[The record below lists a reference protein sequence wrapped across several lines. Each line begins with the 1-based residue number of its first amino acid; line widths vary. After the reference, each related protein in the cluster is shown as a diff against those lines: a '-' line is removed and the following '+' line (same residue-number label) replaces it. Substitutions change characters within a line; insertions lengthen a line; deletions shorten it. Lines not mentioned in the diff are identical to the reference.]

1 MNAALRNDSVLSL
14 KVSTKHTLATTL
26 RLLRELSPGRLRH
39 KIFALLERFLFYIF
53 NWRGMVAKHL
63 VLAGELYDCDVS
75 IIWAICQALLC
86 HLVKIYIILSMSET
100 TDSPQSFTK
109 DNASNLDQTLR
120 PQSWEEYIGQKK
132 TKENLR
138 ILLTAARERGH
149 AAEHVLLYGPPGL
162 GKTTLAHLISKNLG
176 TNIRVTS
183 GPAIERVGDL
193 AAILTNLSPGD
204 VLFIDEIHR
213 LSKSIEE
220 VLYPAME
227 SGVLDII
234 IGKGPSA
241 RTVQLDLPPF
251 TLVAATTRISLLSS
265 PLRSRFSGGTFR
277 LEFYSEEEIAQ
288 ILERSAKLLDV
299 SVNPVVLH
307 DIAKRCR
314 ATPRTANYLLKRCR
328 DLAQLEQGQLDPNIV
343 ERTFELL
350 EIDPLGLGAPDRSV
364 LEAIINKFN
373 GGPVGLSTI
382 AAATGEEQSTI
393 EDVIEPYL
401 IRQGLL
407 ERTPRGRVA
416 SAEAYSHINK
426 V

>member
-1 MNAALRNDSVLSL
+1 MSDS
-14 KVSTKHTLATTL
+14 
-26 RLLRELSPGRLRH
+26 SPKKQITRDDANG
-39 KIFALLERFLFYIF
+39 
-53 NWRGMVAKHL
+53 
-63 VLAGELYDCDVS
+63 
-75 IIWAICQALLC
+75 
-86 HLVKIYIILSMSET
+86 
-100 TDSPQSFTK
+100 
-109 DNASNLDQTLR
+109 LDRTLR
-120 PQSWEEYIGQKK
+120 PQTWEEYIGQAKI
-132 TKENLR
+132 KENLR

-162 GKTTLAHLISKNLG
+162 GKTTLANLISKTLG
-176 TNIRVTS
+176 TNMKITS

-241 RTVQLDLPPF
+241 RTVQLELPPF
-251 TLVAATTRISLLSS
+251 TMVAATTRISLLSS

-277 LEFYSEEEIAQ
+277 LEFYSDEEIATILKRSAELLSVKATDE
-288 ILERSAKLLDV
+288 ILE
-299 SVNPVVLH
+299 H
-307 DIAKRCR
+307 IAKRCR

-328 DLAQLEQGQLDPNIV
+328 DLAQLEGGDLDDKTV
-343 ERTFELL
+343 KKTFELL
-350 EIDPLGLGAPDRSV
+350 EIDELGLNQPDRSV

-373 GGPVGLSTI
+373 GGPVGLNTI
-382 AAATGEEQSTI
+382 AAATGEEPSTI

-401 IRQGLL
+401 IRHGLL
-407 ERTPRGRVA
+407 ERTPRGRIA
-416 SAEAYSHINK
+416 STSAYSHLEYPTITE
-426 V
+426 

>member
-1 MNAALRNDSVLSL
+1 MSDTESNQPVQRETAA
-14 KVSTKHTLATTL
+14 
-26 RLLRELSPGRLRH
+26 
-39 KIFALLERFLFYIF
+39 
-53 NWRGMVAKHL
+53 
-63 VLAGELYDCDVS
+63 
-75 IIWAICQALLC
+75 
-86 HLVKIYIILSMSET
+86 
-100 TDSPQSFTK
+100 
-109 DNASNLDQTLR
+109 NLDQTLR
-120 PQSWEEYIGQKK
+120 PHSWDEYVGQKK

-138 ILLTAARERGH
+138 ILLTAAKERGH
-149 AAEHVLLYGPPGL
+149 AAEHILLYGPPGL
-162 GKTTLAHLISKNLG
+162 GKTTLAHLISKTLG
-176 TNIRVTS
+176 TNMRTTS

-241 RTVQLDLPPF
+241 RTVQLELPPF

-277 LEFYSEEEIAQ
+277 LEFYADEEIAQ
-288 ILERSAKLLDV
+288 ILGRSSKLLEVDAKDDI
-299 SVNPVVLH
+299 LM

-328 DLAQLEQGQLDPNIV
+328 DLAQLDKTDLDETV
-343 ERTFELL
+343 VQKTFELL
-350 EIDPLGLGAPDRSV
+350 EIDELGLGSPDRAV
-364 LEAIINKFN
+364 LEVIINKFN
-373 GGPVGLSTI
+373 GGPVGLNTI

-416 SAEAYSHINK
+416 SASAYGHIQNLH
-426 V
+426 

>member
-1 MNAALRNDSVLSL
+1 MTE
-14 KVSTKHTLATTL
+14 K
-26 RLLRELSPGRLRH
+26 
-39 KIFALLERFLFYIF
+39 
-53 NWRGMVAKHL
+53 
-63 VLAGELYDCDVS
+63 
-75 IIWAICQALLC
+75 
-86 HLVKIYIILSMSET
+86 
-100 TDSPQSFTK
+100 PQTVTK
-109 DNASNLDQTLR
+109 DHASNLDQTLR
-120 PQSWEEYIGQKK
+120 PQTWDEYIGQSK

-138 ILLTAARERGH
+138 ILLTAARERNH
-149 AAEHVLLYGPPGL
+149 AAEHILLYGPPGL
-162 GKTTLAHLISKNLG
+162 GKTTLAHLISKTLG
-176 TNIRVTS
+176 TNMRTTS

-241 RTVQLDLPPF
+241 RTVQLELPPF

-277 LEFYSEEEIAQ
+277 LEFYSEDEIAT
-288 ILERSAKLLDV
+288 ILKRSAQLLNV
-299 SVNPVVLH
+299 ATSEAVLH

-328 DLAQLEQGQLDPNIV
+328 DLAQLEGQDLSPDIIR
-343 ERTFELL
+343 RTFELL
-350 EIDPLGLGAPDRSV
+350 EIDELGLNAPDRAVLSV
-364 LEAIINKFN
+364 IVEKFN
-373 GGPVGLSTI
+373 GGPVGLNTI

-416 SAEAYSHINK
+416 SAMAYGHIERM
-426 V
+426 

>member
-1 MNAALRNDSVLSL
+1 MA
-14 KVSTKHTLATTL
+14 STPNNT
-26 RLLRELSPGRLRH
+26 
-39 KIFALLERFLFYIF
+39 
-53 NWRGMVAKHL
+53 
-63 VLAGELYDCDVS
+63 
-75 IIWAICQALLC
+75 
-86 HLVKIYIILSMSET
+86 
-100 TDSPQSFTK
+100 FTK
-109 DNASNLDQTLR
+109 EHSGNLDQTLR
-120 PQSWEEYIGQKK
+120 PHTWEEYIGQVK

-149 AAEHVLLYGPPGL
+149 AAEHILLYGPPGL
-162 GKTTLAHLISKNLG
+162 GKTTLANLIAKTLG
-176 TNIRVTS
+176 TNMRITS

-241 RTVQLDLPPF
+241 RTVQLELPPF
-251 TLVAATTRISLLSS
+251 TMVAATTRISLLSS

-277 LEFYSEEEIAQ
+277 LDFYSDEEIAT
-288 ILERSAKLLDV
+288 ILKRSADLLEIKTTD
-299 SVNPVVLH
+299 NILT
-307 DIAKRCR
+307 DIAARCR

-328 DLAQLEQGQLDPNIV
+328 DLAQLEGGDLTPEIV
-343 ERTFELL
+343 EKTFDLL
-350 EIDPLGLGAPDRSV
+350 EIDQLGLTKPDRMV
-364 LEAIINKFN
+364 LDAIVNKFN
-373 GGPVGLSTI
+373 GGPVGLNTV

-401 IRQGLL
+401 IRHGLI
-407 ERTPRGRVA
+407 ERTPRGRTA
-416 SAEAYSHINK
+416 SPEAYNHIQIS
-426 V
+426 

>member
-1 MNAALRNDSVLSL
+1 MAEADLQSDTFTRD
-14 KVSTKHTLATTL
+14 
-26 RLLRELSPGRLRH
+26 G
-39 KIFALLERFLFYIF
+39 
-53 NWRGMVAKHL
+53 
-63 VLAGELYDCDVS
+63 AG
-75 IIWAICQALLC
+75 
-86 HLVKIYIILSMSET
+86 
-100 TDSPQSFTK
+100 
-109 DNASNLDQTLR
+109 NLDQTLR
-120 PQSWEEYIGQKK
+120 PHNWDEYVGQAK

-138 ILLTAARERGH
+138 ILLTAAKERKH
-149 AAEHVLLYGPPGL
+149 AAEHILLYGPPGL
-162 GKTTLAHLISKNLG
+162 GKTTLAHLISKTLG
-176 TNIRVTS
+176 TNMRTTS

-193 AAILTNLSPGD
+193 AAILTNLTPGD

-241 RTVQLDLPPF
+241 RTVQLELPPF
-251 TLVAATTRISLLSS
+251 TLVAATTRISLLSA

-277 LEFYSEEEIAQ
+277 LDFYSNEEIVQ
-288 ILERSAKLLDV
+288 ILKRSAQLLNV
-299 SVNPVVLH
+299 SVSSEILQ
-307 DIAKRCR
+307 DIATRCR

-328 DLAQLEQGQLDPNIV
+328 DLAQLEKSDLTHTIV
-343 ERTFELL
+343 TRTFELL
-350 EIDPLGLGAPDRSV
+350 EIDPMGLNAPDRAV
-364 LEAIINKFN
+364 LRAIIEKFG
-373 GGPVGLSTI
+373 GGPVGLNTI

-416 SAEAYSHINK
+416 SAAAYAHVQS